1 MKEQERCLR
10 QGKWKMVNGEWERA
24 KSKSE
29 EQLPTEGL
37 APWLFMGLVGLER
50 CLWQSKW

>member
-1 MKEQERCLR
+1 MLNERARALHTAR
-10 QGKWKMVNGEWERA
+10 EMENGDWERERA

-50 CLWQSKW
+50 RLW